1 MTDPRIAQIAE
12 VIIRYSLNIQPGEKL
27 AIRGNSLAE
36 PLIKEA
42 YRAAIRAGA
51 HVVTL
56 ITLPGLQKIFMDE
69 SNDDQLNWISPFS
82 QTVTEEFDALLAIQS
97 ESNTREGTGFD
108 PVKLAK
114 LSKTNQPLQ
123 NRFFERSAQGTF
135 KWCATLF
142 PTPAHAQ
149 DADMALEDYEN
160 FVFNACLPDR
170 ENPIAFWQ
178 KMEHRQNRLIEF
190 LNSVKEIRLK
200 AKDTDLTVQ
209 VEGRKWINCSGH
221 ENFPDG
227 EVFTGPIENKT
238 EGHVRFTYPAVH
250 MGNEVV
256 NAQLGFEK
264 GRVVKAKADKGE
276 DFLLEM
282 LDRDE
287 GARVLGEF
295 AIGTNPGI
303 QTFTRNTLFDEKIQG
318 TVHMAVGMSYPESG
332 GKNHSQ
338 IHWDMVCEMREQG
351 QLFADGKLIYEKG
364 AFTIDFE

>member
-1 MTDPRIAQIAE
+1 MTDARVAQIAE
-12 VIIRYSLNIQPGEKL
+12 VIIRYSLNIQPGDKL
-27 AIRGNSLAE
+27 SIRGNTLAE

-51 HVVTL
+51 NVVTQ

-69 SNDDQLNWISPFS
+69 SNDDQRAWISPFS
-82 QTVTEEFDALLAIQS
+82 QTVTEDFDAILVIQS
-97 ESNTREGTGFD
+97 EDNTREGTGFD
-108 PVKLAK
+108 PDKLAQI
-114 LSKTNQPLQ
+114 SKTNQPLQ
-123 NRFFERSAQGTF
+123 DCFFERAAEGQL
-135 KWCATLF
+135 KWCVTLF
-142 PTPAHAQ
+142 PTTAHAQ

-160 FVFNACLPDR
+160 FVFAACLPDR

-178 KMEHRQNRLIEF
+178 QMEARQNKLIEY
-190 LNSVKEIRLK
+190 LNTVNEIHLV
-200 AKDTDLTVQ
+200 APDTDLNVN
-209 VEGRKWINCSGH
+209 VEGRKWINCSGK

-227 EVFTGPIENKT
+227 EVFTGPVENKT
-238 EGHVRFTYPAVH
+238 EGQVRFTYPAIH
-250 MGNEVV
+250 QGNEVV
-256 NAQLGFEK
+256 NAQLWFEK
-264 GRVVKAKADKGE
+264 GRIVKAKADKGE
-276 DFLLEM
+276 DYLLDM

-332 GKNHSQ
+332 GKNQSQ
-338 IHWDMVCEMREQG
+338 IHWDMVCDMRQGG
-351 QLFADGKLIYEKG
+351 QLFADGKLIYQNG